1 MHKPTLKDRIIETAG
16 TLFHQKGYNLTGI
29 DEVIEK
35 ADIARGSL
43 YYHFESK
50 SELLL
55 AWLETYHHKW
65 YAGLETY
72 LRSVTDPKKKILAI
86 FDYRIRNQE
95 KVGFVGC
102 PFIKIN
108 DEVDRTDQ
116 RIIQFVQSAKKR
128 LRAYLGDLVAQSG
141 HRKILS
147 DEELVDALYFLLEGG
162 ITSSAV
168 FKNSAEL
175 KKARKVAAKLL

>member
-1 MHKPTLKDRIIETAG
+1 MPKSTVKDRIIETAG
-16 TLFHQKGYNLTGI
+16 ILFHQKGYNLTGI

-55 AWLETYHHKW
+55 AWLETYHRNW
-65 YAGLETY
+65 YAGLDTF
-72 LRSVTDPKKKILAI
+72 LQSVTDPKKKILGI

-95 KVGFVGC
+95 GVDFVGC

-108 DEVDRTDQ
+108 DEVDKTAQ
-116 RIIQFVQSAKKR
+116 RIIGFIQTAKKR
-128 LRAYLGDLVAQSG
+128 LRTYLGDLVKQSG
-141 HRKILS
+141 HRNILS
-147 DEELVDALYFLLEGG
+147 DEELADAIYFLLEGG
-162 ITSSAV
+162 ITSGSI
-168 FKNSAEL
+168 FKNSREL
-175 KKARKVAAKLL
+175 QKAKKVAAKLL